1 MDKNIKGMSEQEFKA
16 KVSKGLKES
25 YRRLVEEKRRT
36 NTPLIFSENGVIQYV
51 DPYAVQI

>member
-1 MDKNIKGMSEQEFKA
+1 MSEQEFKA